1 MTPVKAPG
9 THSIADI
16 TESVSDITSE
26 KDNPTHSTPFTPGES
41 IYLPPN
47 EVSSSEVGFD
57 LRIPQRKP
65 LNALN
70 EYLVSRDVSP
80 WAKASL
86 RNQALLHTES

>member
-1 MTPVKAPG
+1 M
-9 THSIADI
+9 ADI

-26 KDNPTHSTPFTPGES
+26 KDNPTHATPGES

-80 WAKASL
+80 VRSQLKTLWAKASL